1 MKITPKSKT
10 NCFLLKVRSKTGFY
24 YGCNWVYIKLKPE
37 DLVWLDYIKRL
48 FKNEK
53 EKDGNLHEISFL
65 NNLDTAWLEDD
76 KLPPDFVEMLEKLDD
91 ETLEIE
97 PITEIEDDMFLCDV
111 EIVIMKVDEYGI
123 YFTCFFKDSDIE
135 LETHT
140 LKI

>member
-1 MKITPKSKT
+1 M
-10 NCFLLKVRSKTGFY
+10 SKTGYY
-24 YGCNWVYIKLKPE
+24 YGCNWVYFKLKPK
-37 DLVWLDYIKRL
+37 DIVRLDYIKRL

-53 EKDGNLHEISFL
+53 KKVGNLHEISFL
-65 NNLDTAWLEDD
+65 NNFDTAWLEDD
-76 KLPPDFVEMLEKLDD
+76 KLPSDFVEMLEKLDD

-97 PITEIEDDMFLCDV
+97 PIAEIKDVMFHCDV

-123 YFTCFFKDSDIE
+123 SFTCFFRDSDIE